1 MIKFVQ
7 ILVDLISEKIF
18 TLMAIKK
25 LPADCDLLEF
35 HSFLGQILFWE
46 DNFKLLLEKKLFSID
61 YCHASDSIDQ
71 QKLRLLSKLEHLKSV
86 KSHLQTN
93 FIEKIHKIIV
103 NEELRQELR
112 DESWVAIHNIPFYY
126 MPVIYY
132 ILHGELKN

>member
-86 KSHLQTN
+86 KSHLQ
-93 FIEKIHKIIV
+93 IIV